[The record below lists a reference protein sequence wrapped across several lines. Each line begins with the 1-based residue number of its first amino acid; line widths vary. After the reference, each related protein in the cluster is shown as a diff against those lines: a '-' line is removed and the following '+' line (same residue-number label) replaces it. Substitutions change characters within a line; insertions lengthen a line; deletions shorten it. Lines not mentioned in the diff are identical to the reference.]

1 MLLLGLI
8 LPLFLGYAITLVVLP
23 RMGLYE
29 RLALGY
35 GLGFGFLTLGMFF
48 LNVLGMS
55 FSLRNTVVLI
65 CAIITVS
72 LIYGAMKNRFIDQK
86 RGGLHSSV
94 DQKKSTVPLC
104 LFEKT
109 VIGLI
114 VFFLIAD
121 IILGAY
127 WPVSW
132 PDAVTLYDFRAKLL
146 TRTLSFSEAASLKIA
161 VPNYVLV
168 IRPPMTSLAHTWLYL
183 WGWENAKVF
192 YPLCLVAL
200 ALIFYFSLKDYVPR
214 YHSLLFI
221 LILVTTP
228 IIYSYSHHAY
238 LSFPI
243 TFYFSVGT
251 LYLYRWISEQ
261 KRGFLCLAGIF
272 LGLSSWIR
280 SDSLIFFIGYF
291 IILTCFSFSRKK
303 YFTPFAFAIP
313 YFLIEPLWGIYI
325 KEVLHYRAGSSQD
338 LFVSQGLIW
347 HFKSSWNTYQT
358 FFDMVQWRRVM
369 EFLWTHIFVRF
380 KLILGPLVLVSFLYV
395 ERIGK
400 HRFLFFIILSNIGLF
415 ILGTY
420 RYSIVTSRL
429 IWGSSERVFMITL
442 PVIYYFMALITGE
455 QDLRDKKSGT
465 VHSPEQ

>member
-1 MLLLGLI
+1 MLILGLI
-8 LPLFLGYAITLVVLP
+8 LPLFLGYALTLVVVP
-23 RMGLYE
+23 RIGLYE

-65 CAIITVS
+65 CTIITIC
-72 LIYGAMKNRFIDQK
+72 LLYGLRKNRFIDQGK
-86 RGGLHSSV
+86 IGLPSSV
-94 DQKKSTVPLC
+94 EPKKPAVPIYF
-104 LFEKT
+104 FEKI

-114 VFFLIAD
+114 VFFLITD
-121 IILGAY
+121 IILGIY
-127 WPVSW
+127 WPVTW
-132 PDAVTLYDFRAKLL
+132 PDAVTLYDFRANLL
-146 TRTLSFSEAASLKIA
+146 TSTLSLSKAASLKIA
-161 VPNYVLV
+161 TPNYVL
-168 IRPPMTSLAHTWLYL
+168 ISRPPMTSLAHTWLYL
-183 WGWENAKVF
+183 WGWENAKIF
-192 YPLCLVAL
+192 YPLFLVAL
-200 ALIFYFSLKDYVPR
+200 ALVFYFSLKDYVRR

-251 LYLYRWISEQ
+251 LYLYRWISQQ

-280 SDSLIFFIGYF
+280 SDSLIFFVGYL
-291 IILTCFSFSRKK
+291 IILIYFCSSRKK
-303 YFTPFAFAIP
+303 YLAPLAFAVP

-325 KEVLHYRAGSSQD
+325 KEVLHYRPGGSRE
-338 LFVSQGLIW
+338 LFLTQGLIW
-347 HFKSSWNTYQT
+347 HFKGIWKTSQT

-369 EFLWTHIFVRF
+369 KFLWTYVFVRF
-380 KLILGPLVLVSFLYV
+380 KLILGPLILLSFLYA
-395 ERIGK
+395 ERIAK
-400 HRFLFFIILSNIGLF
+400 HRFLFFIVVSNLGLF

-420 RYSIVTSRL
+420 RYSIVTSLL

-442 PVIYYFMALITGE
+442 PIIYYFMALITAE
-455 QDLRDKKSGT
+455 KDLSLK
-465 VHSPEQ
+465 V